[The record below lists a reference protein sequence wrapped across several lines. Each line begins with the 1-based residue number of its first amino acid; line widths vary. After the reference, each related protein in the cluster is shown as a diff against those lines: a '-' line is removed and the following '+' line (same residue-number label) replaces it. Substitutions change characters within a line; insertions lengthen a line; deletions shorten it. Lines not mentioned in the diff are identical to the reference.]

1 MDKIEEL
8 RGIILGIN
16 YDGVINNLEVKELN
30 DWLDKNRS
38 LSLND
43 EYKSLINDIED
54 VLEDGM
60 ISDDERKLL
69 LNYANKYK
77 HSIDNIGASLN
88 ELNGIIEGIVCDSV
102 INEDEVRNLNNWLND
117 NKQLRGITVYDN
129 ISLIVMKVLDDNIV
143 TTDEQKELLHL
154 ISSSII
160 DSKSNLRIEYLKKQI
175 RARNIIG
182 IDLIELIDNEDM
194 IRKIHYS
201 AEIQLKRKME
211 SYSGISV
218 ADDEII
224 FLSLVLIALMEYD
237 GSFYDKVETVY
248 SDLYEHGSEQ
258 RINGTIRSLIRKYE
272 IPMYREKT
280 ERIINTVLLQS
291 IVPQYFLS
299 CFFEFIFDIYQKNFD
314 YSLSNCDLMNEFDFI
329 YSGLRKKLNLEDDSL
344 TLNVTKKTYRLI
356 KTTKSLIQKEE
367 NFESIMLNGRF
378 STNLNCILNYNQN
391 I

>member
-43 EYKSLINDIED
+43 EYKTLIRDIED

-60 ISDDERKLL
+60 ISDDERSLL
-69 LNYANKYK
+69 LNYADKYK
-77 HSIDNIGASLN
+77 HSLDNISASLN

-102 INEDEVRNLNNWLND
+102 INEAEVRNLNNWMN
-117 NKQLRGITVYDN
+117 NNEQLRGITVYDN
-129 ISLIVMKVLDDNIV
+129 IALIVTKVLEDNIV
-143 TTDEQKELLHL
+143 TSDEQEELLQL

-160 DSKSNLRIEYLKKQI
+160 DSKTNLRIEYLKKQI

-194 IRKIHYS
+194 IHKIHYTT
-201 AEIQLKRKME
+201 EIQLKRKME
-211 SYSGISV
+211 SYSGFSG

-237 GSFYDKVETVY
+237 GSFYDKVETIY
-248 SDLYEHGSEQ
+248 SDLYEHYNEQ

-272 IPMYREKT
+272 IPMYQE
-280 ERIINTVLLQS
+280 ENVRIINTVLLQS
-291 IVPQYFLS
+291 IVPQKFLS
-299 CFFEFIFDIYQKNFD
+299 YFFEFIFDIYQKNFD
-314 YSLSNCDLMNEFDFI
+314 Y
-329 YSGLRKKLNLEDDSL
+329 
-344 TLNVTKKTYRLI
+344 TLVYK
-356 KTTKSLIQKEE
+356 
-367 NFESIMLNGRF
+367 
-378 STNLNCILNYNQN
+378 
-391 I
+391 